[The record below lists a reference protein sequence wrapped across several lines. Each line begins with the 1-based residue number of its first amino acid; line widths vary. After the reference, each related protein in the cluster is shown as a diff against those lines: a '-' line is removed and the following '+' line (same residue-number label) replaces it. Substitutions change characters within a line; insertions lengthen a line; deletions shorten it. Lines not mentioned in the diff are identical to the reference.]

1 MFKNF
6 KIDFAKTERRENLKL
21 LPRLSSFNECTL
33 KIPLKVPR
41 YGGTDLKVIKK
52 RPFFYIFGLFLSW
65 GQFLIINV
73 QVLRICQQS

>member
-52 RPFFYIFGLFLSW
+52 TFFLYFWVIFELGSVF
-65 GQFLIINV
+65 NY
-73 QVLRICQQS
+73 